1 MRETRVED
9 DRVEIIKVPV
19 VVGRIPLNI
28 LKIEVDIHI
37 GSDWRRGVRKPVV
50 RIAPV
55 RGIAVAVPIVVG
67 ARSADEQTCGRRDK

>member
-9 DRVEIIKVPV
+9 DRVEIIKIPV

-28 LKIEVDIHI
+28 LKVEVDIHP
-37 GSDWRRGVRKPVV
+37 GACRRSRVRKPVV

-55 RGIAVAVPIVVG
+55 RGIAVAIPIVVG
-67 ARSADEQTCGRRDK
+67 ARSADEQTCSRRDK